1 MIYCEECGR
10 VYDKMEECTFHSV
23 VIKTI
28 QYSLPDLEKGIMK
41 WKFFVHVIFVQKDI
55 KSKYGDL

>member
-1 MIYCEECGR
+1 MIYCKECDR

-28 QYSLPDLEKGIMK
+28 QYSLPDLEKGNYEME
-41 WKFFVHVIFVQKDI
+41 IFCPCYLCPKGHKI
-55 KSKYGDL
+55 EIW

>member
-1 MIYCEECGR
+1 MIYCEECDR

-28 QYSLPDLEKGIMK
+28 QYSLPDLEKGNYEME
-41 WKFFVHVIFVQKDI
+41 IFCPCYLCPRGHKI
-55 KSKYGDL
+55 EIW

>member
-1 MIYCEECGR
+1 MIYCEECDR

-28 QYSLPDLEKGIMK
+28 QYSLPDLEKENYEME
-41 WKFFVHVIFVQKDI
+41 IFCPCYLCPKGHKI
-55 KSKYGDL
+55 EIW

>member
-1 MIYCEECGR
+1 MIYCEECDR

-28 QYSLPDLEKGIMK
+28 QYSLPDLEKGNYEME
-41 WKFFVHVIFVQKDI
+41 IFCPCYLCPKGHKI
-55 KSKYGDL
+55 EIW

>member
-10 VYDKMEECTFHSV
+10 IYDKMKECTFHSV

-28 QYSLPDLEKGIMK
+28 QYSLPDLEKGNYEME
-41 WKFFVHVIFVQKDI
+41 IFCPCYLCPKGHKI
-55 KSKYGDL
+55 EIW

>member
-28 QYSLPDLEKGIMK
+28 QYSLPDLEKGNYEME
-41 WKFFVHVIFVQKDI
+41 IFCPCYLCLKGHKI
-55 KSKYGDL
+55 EIW